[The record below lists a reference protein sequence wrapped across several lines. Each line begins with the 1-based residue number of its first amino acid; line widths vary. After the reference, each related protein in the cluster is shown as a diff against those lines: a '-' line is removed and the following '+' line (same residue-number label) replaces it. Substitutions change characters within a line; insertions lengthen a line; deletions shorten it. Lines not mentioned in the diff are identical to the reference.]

1 VTQAQ
6 ATGGTR
12 TLELGGRTWHSP
24 RSLADAFAAMADA
37 RSAGRPFRLL
47 AGNTGVGVYKNWP
60 DEPVL
65 ISLNR
70 VQELRAV
77 SKVQVTPSLGL
88 LGTRRV
94 QEEQK

>member
-1 VTQAQ
+1 MAG
-6 ATGGTR
+6 AR
-12 TLELGGRTWHSP
+12 
-24 RSLADAFAAMADA
+24 AAE
-37 RSAGRPFRLL
+37 RPFRLL

-77 SKVQVTPSLGL
+77 SKVQVTPLLGL
-88 LGTRRV
+88 LGRV
-94 QEEQK
+94 RNYK